1 MLSQLS
7 KSLHNFFLSRKNNT
21 FCKTKKSVWNE
32 EEQNHVSKQ
41 FPAKI
46 ADMDIRMTFHL
57 RNIYCMSQ
65 KLKDIAFIIF
75 QHMWQMP

>member
-1 MLSQLS
+1 MKKNKIMFQ
-7 KSLHNFFLSRKNNT
+7 NIFL
-21 FCKTKKSVWNE
+21 
-32 EEQNHVSKQ
+32 
-41 FPAKI
+41 PKI